1 MTKSRKRFLF
11 FFTLITAL
19 SLIISS
25 AAAAPKD
32 GPVVTLSTAQTEF
45 TASQEVLVTVA
56 ISNPTKHSVR
66 ILKWFTPS
74 DGIEEPVFSVKK
86 EGMPVAYDGA
96 LYKRLPAT
104 GNDYLTLKS
113 GETLTYTVNLGDLYD
128 LSSSGQYEIFYDAAS
143 LYLYDEKGNSS
154 NNIDQLT
161 SDPISLKVEGRSPK
175 RPTPVPTP
183 PPGGTAFTGCTT
195 TQQNILL
202 QARTQATTYASTAS
216 TYLSNNNNSGTSRF
230 VTWFGVYDSG
240 RFGTVKTH
248 FSSLTTAWTG
258 AGVNFD
264 CTCKQN
270 YYAYVYPNKP
280 FNIYLCKVFWQAPLV
295 GTDSQ
300 GGTLIHEMSHFTA
313 VAGTDDYVYGQ
324 AGAKSLAISDPS
336 KAIMNADNHEYF
348 AENNPTLP

>member
-1 MTKSRKRFLF
+1 MSRSHKRFML

-19 SLIISS
+19 SLIVSS

-45 TASQEVLVTVA
+45 TASQDVLVTVA

-74 DGIEEPVFSVKK
+74 EGIEEPVFSVKK
-86 EGMPVAYDGA
+86 DGTSVAYEGA
-96 LYKRLPAT
+96 LYKRPPVT

-113 GETLTYTVNLGDLYD
+113 GESLTYTVNLGDFYD

-154 NNIDQLT
+154 SNIDQLT
-161 SDPISLKVEGRSPK
+161 SDPINLKVEGRSPK

-183 PPGGTAFTGCTT
+183 PPSGTTFTGCTT
-195 TQQNILL
+195 TQQSTLL
-202 QARTQATTYASTAS
+202 QARTQASTYASSAS
-216 TYLSNNNNSGTSRF
+216 NYLNSNNSGTTRY
-230 VTWFGVYDSG
+230 VTWFGLYDSG
-240 RFGTVKTH
+240 RYGTVKTH
-248 FSSLTTAWTG
+248 FASLNTAWST

-264 CTCKQN
+264 CTCRQN

-280 FNIYLCKVFWQAPLV
+280 YNIYLCKVFWQAPLV

-300 GGTLIHEMSHFTA
+300 GGTLIHEMSHFTV
-313 VAGTDDYVYGQ
+313 VAGTNDYVYGQ
-324 AGAKSLAISDPS
+324 SGAKSLAISNPS
-336 KAIMNADNHEYF
+336 QAIMNADNHEYF